1 LPEES
6 NRDSMTGGKFRVLI
20 VDDVAETR
28 ENVRKLL
35 QFESDVEVVGAAR
48 SGKEGIQLALELDPD
63 VVLMDLNMPDVDGIT
78 ATEMIRQ
85 KAPHIKVV
93 ILSVQGDQNY
103 MRRAML
109 AGARDFLTKPPTGDE
124 LISAIRRAGEIAHT
138 ERAQTAS
145 LRTMPATMNAGALS
159 ATPMGLGLTRG
170 KIVSVYS
177 PKGGTGC
184 TTIAVNL
191 AVALHNE
198 DTRVVIVDSNLQYG
212 DVAMFFNEQGKNTIL
227 DLAPLADELDPEIV
241 EGVLLKHSATGISI
255 LASPSRP
262 EHADKITAD
271 QFLKVVDFLRQMYA
285 YVVVDTAT
293 YLSDVTIAA
302 IDVSDIIVLVTTQDI
317 PSIKNSRLFLDLM
330 QTLKIGRGRVVFVMN
345 KFDKRIAITAERVGE
360 NLKQEVATILPLEER
375 VVIPAVNR
383 GVPFMV
389 DNKTQQVAR
398 GVLGLAENVRARVA
412 SLELEVE
419 DRFAKR

>member
-1 LPEES
+1 
-6 NRDSMTGGKFRVLI
+6 MTGEKFRVLI

-28 ENVRKLL
+28 ENIRKLL

-48 SGKEGIQLALELDPD
+48 SGKEGIQLAKELDPD
-63 VVLMDLNMPDVDGIT
+63 VVLMDINMPDVDGIT
-78 ATEMIRQ
+78 ATEIIRQ

-109 AGARDFLTKPPTGDE
+109 AGARDFLTKPPMGDE
-124 LISAIRRAGEIAHT
+124 LISAIRRAGEIART
-138 ERAQTAS
+138 ERAQAAS
-145 LRTMPATMNAGALS
+145 LRTIPAAMNAGASPASPL
-159 ATPMGLGLTRG
+159 GFGLTRG
-170 KIVSVYS
+170 KVVSVYS

-212 DVAMFFNEQGKNTIL
+212 DVAMFFNEQGKNTIS
-227 DLAPLADELDPEIV
+227 DLAPLADELDSEIV
-241 EGVLLKHSATGISI
+241 DGVLVKHAATGIGI

-262 EHADKITAD
+262 EQADKVNAD
-271 QFLKVVDFLRQMYA
+271 QFLKVVDFLRRMYA

-302 IDVSDIIVLVTTQDI
+302 IDVCDVLVLVTTQDI

-330 QTLKIGRGRVVFVMN
+330 QTLKIDRSRVVFVMN
-345 KFDKRIAITAERVGE
+345 KFDKRIAITADRVSE
-360 NLKQEVATILPLEER
+360 NLKQEVAAILPLEER

-383 GVPFMV
+383 GVPFMI
-389 DNKTQQVAR
+389 DNKTQPIAR
-398 GVLGLAENVRARVA
+398 GIFGLAESVRARVA
-412 SLELEVE
+412 ALELDAD